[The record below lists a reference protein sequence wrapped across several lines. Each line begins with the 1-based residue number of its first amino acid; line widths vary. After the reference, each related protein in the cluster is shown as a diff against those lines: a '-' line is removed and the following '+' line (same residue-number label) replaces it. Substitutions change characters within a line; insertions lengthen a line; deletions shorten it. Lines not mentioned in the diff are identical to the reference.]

1 MDSSLTD
8 NTYIVRP
15 IPILKPFANSKK
27 FTRLVQLLEK
37 QYQSVTDVTGTIPF
51 ALRTKDGPMQVFGG
65 DKPVFSIILNND
77 QAVAALSTLDQ
88 NSIVD
93 AYLAGHIDLE
103 GDIMHVLA
111 LRELF
116 NDNRGMQFLWRFIRP
131 FLFGQ
136 VKSDKKWIAS
146 HYDMDAAFFL
156 LFLDTRHRAY
166 SQAVFANDN
175 ESLEDAETRKLN
187 FALDSVKA
195 KPGNHILDIGS
206 GWGAMV
212 EHAGKKGIRVTSLTI
227 SQRSQEYV
235 QKIIDDQ
242 KLPCN
247 VLLEH
252 FMEHNPGE
260 KYDAIVNC
268 GVTEHLPNYASSLKH
283 YEKLLKPGGYLYLDA
298 SADKVKNAHG
308 SFMGRYV
315 FEGNAS
321 LLCLHEYLAEVAK
334 SLFQLTGVWDDRHNY
349 YLTTK
354 AWAQKLDNSREE
366 IEQRWGKQLYRIFQL
381 YLWGSAEGFHSEMI
395 DAYRVVL
402 RLPAK

>member
-1 MDSSLTD
+1 MNASLPD
-8 NTYIVRP
+8 NTFVIKTT
-15 IPILKPFANSKK
+15 PILKPFATSKK
-27 FTRLVQLLEK
+27 FTRLAKLVEK
-37 QYQSVTDVTGTIPF
+37 QYQSVTGITGKIPF
-51 ALRTKDGPMQVFGG
+51 ALRTKDGPVHAFGG
-65 DKPVFSIILNND
+65 DEPAFSIILNNE

-88 NSIVD
+88 NSIID

-111 LRELF
+111 MRELF
-116 NDNRGMQFLWRFIRP
+116 NDSRGMRFLWRFIRP

-146 HYDMDAAFFL
+146 HYDTDAAFFL

-166 SQAVFANDN
+166 SQAVFANDS
-175 ESLEDAETRKLN
+175 ESLEDAETRKLD

-195 KPGNHILDIGS
+195 KPGDHILDIGS

-227 SQRSQEYV
+227 SQRSQAYV
-235 QKIIDDQ
+235 QKLIDEQ
-242 KLPCN
+242 KLPCT

-252 FMEHNPGE
+252 FMEHDPGE

-268 GVTEHLPNYASSLKH
+268 GVTEHLPNYAASLKH
-283 YEKLLKPGGYLYLDA
+283 YEKLLKPEGYLYLDA
-298 SADKVKNAHG
+298 SADRVKNGHG

-321 LLCLHEYLAEVAK
+321 LLCLHEYLSKVAK
-334 SLFQLTGVWDDRHNY
+334 SPFQLTGVWDDRHNY

-354 AWAQKLDNSREE
+354 AWAQKLDNSRKE
-366 IEQRWGKQLYRIFQL
+366 IEQQWGKQLYRIFQL
-381 YLWGSAEGFHSEMI
+381 YLWGSAEGFHSGMI
-395 DAYRVVL
+395 DAYRLVL
-402 RLPAK
+402 KLPAK